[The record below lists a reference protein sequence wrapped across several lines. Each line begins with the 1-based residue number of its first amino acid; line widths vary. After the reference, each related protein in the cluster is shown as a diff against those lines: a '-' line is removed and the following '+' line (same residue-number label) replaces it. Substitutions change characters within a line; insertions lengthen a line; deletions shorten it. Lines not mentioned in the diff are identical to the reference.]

1 MVSRPSFR
9 PRRLEEATRAYQAFI
24 DKGFPVTFEGTGETL
39 QCASDTDRANWLI
52 FLGVCQEAIKADAGD
67 QPIPIALR
75 CTSNRS
81 YVVTFSEAVALIE
94 AMRTW
99 GLSAQANLWR
109 LKDLIGAAET
119 GDALNAIDVTEG
131 WPDA

>member
-1 MVSRPSFR
+1 MALRPNFR
-9 PRRLEEATRAYQAFI
+9 PRKLNDANRAYQTHI
-24 DKGFPVTFEGTGETL
+24 DGGFPTTFEGNAETL

-52 FLGVCQEAIKADAGD
+52 FLGVCQEAVAAGFGD

-81 YVVTFSEAVALIE
+81 YVVTFAEAVILIQN
-94 AMRTW
+94 MRTW

-109 LKDLIGAAET
+109 LKDLLDAAET
-119 GDALNAIDVTEG
+119 GDALNAVDLTEG